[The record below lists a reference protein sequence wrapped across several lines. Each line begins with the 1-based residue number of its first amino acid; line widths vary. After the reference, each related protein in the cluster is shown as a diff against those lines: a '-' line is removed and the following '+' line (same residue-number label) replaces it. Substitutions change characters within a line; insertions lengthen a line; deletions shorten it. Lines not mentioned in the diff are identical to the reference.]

1 MGPAVGHLLFALFV
15 VVTALLQGVV
25 AFHPVLRSPSAS
37 YGRRVARYGRSSLS
51 MVLDSFLMQ
60 KLDSIRRTF
69 DALTER
75 LADPDVGNDR
85 KQMLTLSRE
94 RASIEKT
101 VESYATWTSLEQERL
116 GLVEMEQSG
125 DADADLKEMCRAEQK
140 DIVARQAELEKDITV
155 MLLPRDPNDDRN
167 VMLEVRAGTGG
178 DEASIFAGELV
189 EIYRKY
195 GEGAGWK
202 VTSVSEADGDMG
214 GFKTCVLQITGDYV
228 YSKLKYEAGVH
239 RVQRVP
245 ATESQGRVHTSTATV
260 AVMPEVDEVEVQIA
274 PEDITISTARSSGAG
289 GQNVNKVESAIDL
302 VHLPTGIRIFCQQER
317 SQLQN
322 KVVAMTLLRARLYEL
337 ELEKQQKEQYD
348 ARKVQVGTGSRS
360 EKIRTYNYKDSRCTD
375 HRLGQNFPLQM
386 FVAGDLHEIHTK
398 CIADDQQAA
407 MKAMLLETAG

>member
-1 MGPAVGHLLFALFV
+1 
-15 VVTALLQGVV
+15 
-25 AFHPVLRSPSAS
+25 
-37 YGRRVARYGRSSLS
+37 
-51 MVLDSFLMQ
+51 MVLDSFLVQ

-101 VESYATWTSLEQERL
+101 VDSYATWTSLEQERL